1 MLAGYLEQT
10 RGSVS
15 EAWSLVFMLLGV
27 IFLLTALYHT
37 RFMPRSGEDRPMPGV
52 TPSTIMRDFARTFV
66 TFFRKPDI
74 VPALLFMLFYR
85 LPEAMCL
92 KLVQPFLVSPREEG
106 RSGTFY
112 FRSRICKRNRRCGR
126 ASCRRHTRRYRHIA
140 RRIEKMAMVMAL
152 SLTLPCVFYCGLA
165 MWQPENFSLICA
177 AIFTEQFGYG
187 FGFTA
192 FMLYLIYF
200 SRGESKTSHYAFC
213 TAFMALGMMLPGM
226 AAGWLHDIFSGI
238 DIYGDGTPQGYVN
251 FFLAGDALLHSYI
264 RCLSRSEN
272 RTRFR

>member
-1 MLAGYLEQT
+1 MPPARSATTPTVPFTNPTSEVESARPPSSRGDAGYLEQT

-106 RSGTFY
+106 GLALSTSEVGFVNGTVGVPRKRFLESVQD
-112 FRSRICKRNRRCGR
+112 SRR
-126 ASCRRHTRRYRHIA
+126 ASPD
-140 RRIEKMAMVMAL
+140 
-152 SLTLPCVFYCGLA
+152 LPV
-165 MWQPENFSLICA
+165 
-177 AIFTEQFGYG
+177 
-187 FGFTA
+187 
-192 FMLYLIYF
+192 
-200 SRGESKTSHYAFC
+200 R
-213 TAFMALGMMLPGM
+213 
-226 AAGWLHDIFSGI
+226 
-238 DIYGDGTPQGYVN
+238 
-251 FFLAGDALLHSYI
+251 
-264 RCLSRSEN
+264 
-272 RTRFR
+272 